1 VSSTPASS
9 EQRPSETAADFL
21 AVISLVASAIALA
34 YQPVKLIP
42 FAVILALIATG
53 MAPRSSRLPLIA
65 VCFAAVCFVAA
76 MTIAVLTKNPLY

>member
-1 VSSTPASS
+1 MSSTPARS

-21 AVISLVASAIALA
+21 AVISIVASAVALA

-53 MAPRSSRLPLIA
+53 MGPRHSRLPLVA
-65 VCFAAVCFVAA
+65 VVVSAVCFVVG

>member
-1 VSSTPASS
+1 MSSTPARS

-21 AVISLVASAIALA
+21 AVISIVGSAVGLA

-53 MAPRSSRLPLIA
+53 MAPRSSRLPLVA
-65 VCFAAVCFVAA
+65 VIFAAACFVAG
-76 MTIAVLTKNPLY
+76 MTIAVLTNHALY